1 MAEFQP
7 KYNGFS
13 RHDKSSLHSRAHL
26 YGQWRLRLPSFLRKM
41 TGIYLLFTL
50 SLTLPAQE
58 SIPRWT
64 SFRGPDLDGIAR
76 GHGYPVSWSDS
87 AQVQWRVPVPGNGW
101 SSPLVSGSQIWLT
114 TEENREMRALCYNWE
129 TGKLTQNILVFHP
142 DTLYPKHSVNTY
154 ATPTGVLEDDM
165 LYVHFGR
172 YGTACL
178 DSETGTVIWKR
189 SDLQCEHIQGP
200 GSSLMIYRDKLIVH
214 MEGSDVQYIVALDKN
229 SGKTVWRTERP
240 KEVYD
245 ALQPIGKKAYITP
258 IIMQVEGRDL
268 LISNGSAACIA
279 YDPDTGEEVWRII
292 QGEDSTISMPVRGDG
307 IVYFYTSF
315 VVVDGDKYCELL
327 AVDPKGKGNIG
338 DTHVLWRLKSPILQ
352 LSTPVLVDGLLYT
365 VDSRSLL
372 SCLDGATG
380 ETVWSEKLRGKY
392 NASPVF
398 ADGNIYLSSTQ
409 GITHVFKAGR
419 RWEPL
424 AENRLQG
431 EIWATPAFTGGD
443 IVVRTSDFLYKIGLD

>member
-1 MAEFQP
+1 
-7 KYNGFS
+7 
-13 RHDKSSLHSRAHL
+13 
-26 YGQWRLRLPSFLRKM
+26 
-41 TGIYLLFTL
+41 
-50 SLTLPAQE
+50 
-58 SIPRWT
+58 
-64 SFRGPDLDGIAR
+64 
-76 GHGYPVSWSDS
+76 
-87 AQVQWRVPVPGNGW
+87 
-101 SSPLVSGSQIWLT
+101 
-114 TEENREMRALCYNWE
+114 MRALCYNWE